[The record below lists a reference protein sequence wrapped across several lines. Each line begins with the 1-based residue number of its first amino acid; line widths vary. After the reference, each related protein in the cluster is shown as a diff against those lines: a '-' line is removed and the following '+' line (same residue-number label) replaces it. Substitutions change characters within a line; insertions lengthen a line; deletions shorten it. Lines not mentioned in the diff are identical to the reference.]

1 MRNVKF
7 SESYRF
13 EMLSN
18 YANSLS
24 FIIASAIFN
33 FFAYYINRISVTRYK
48 NNKTC
53 YKTLQKITDRLLE
66 QKL

>member
-13 EMLSN
+13 EMPSN
-18 YANSLS
+18 YANLVMS
-24 FIIASAIFN
+24 FMVGSAIFI
-33 FFAYYINRISVTRYK
+33 FFAYYIDGVSVTRNK

-53 YKTLQKITDRLLE
+53 YKTS
-66 QKL
+66 